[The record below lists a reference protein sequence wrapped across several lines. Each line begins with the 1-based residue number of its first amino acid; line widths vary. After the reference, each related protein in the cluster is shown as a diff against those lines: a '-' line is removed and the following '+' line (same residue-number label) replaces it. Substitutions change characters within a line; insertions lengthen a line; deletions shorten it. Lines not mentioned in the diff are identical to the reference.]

1 MITTLP
7 GFGSGEHLH
16 CSLHNCPHYEE
27 LMVPSRH
34 HWAPVW
40 LTCGLCHDYNIPDYV
55 LKVET
60 LEEDITDIFENEFG
74 MVGDQYVF
82 PRVKTMGSKTVPG
95 SSERSGKFL
104 AKYFGQLTKEQ
115 VLSLYEMYKMDFLLF
130 NYNVTEFMHL
140 AMAPQKK

>member
-7 GFGSGEHLH
+7 GCGSGEHLH
-16 CSLHNCPHYEE
+16 CSLHNSRHYEE
-27 LMVPSRH
+27 PGTRH

-60 LEEDITDIFENEFG
+60 LEEDITDIFESEFG

-82 PRVKTMGSKTVPG
+82 PRVKTTGSKTVQG

-104 AKYFGQLTKEQ
+104 ANYFGQLTKEQ